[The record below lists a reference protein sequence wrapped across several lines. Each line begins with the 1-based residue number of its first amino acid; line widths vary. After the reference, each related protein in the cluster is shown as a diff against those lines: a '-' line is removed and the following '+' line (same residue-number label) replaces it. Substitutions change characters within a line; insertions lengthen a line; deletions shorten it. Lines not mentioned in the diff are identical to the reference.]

1 MNNEKMQ
8 GFTYAQAWRLMVV
21 AKAPAISSEA
31 LPGEGV
37 KVRRINCRS
46 AMNFDR
52 LPGVCNILPAI
63 MGC

>member
-1 MNNEKMQ
+1 
-8 GFTYAQAWRLMVV
+8 MVV
-21 AKAPAISSEA
+21 AKTPAISSEA
-31 LPGEGV
+31 LRGEGV

-52 LPGVCNILPAI
+52 LPVVRNILPAI